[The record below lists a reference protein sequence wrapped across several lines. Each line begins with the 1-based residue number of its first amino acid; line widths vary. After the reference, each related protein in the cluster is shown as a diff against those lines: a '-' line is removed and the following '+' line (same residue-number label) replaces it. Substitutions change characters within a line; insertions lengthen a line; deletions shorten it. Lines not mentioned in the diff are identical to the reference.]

1 MSYCCCCVECVTE
14 SDSEELEEQDTS
26 TFWSPSKM
34 PTLDLHYSYSEVN
47 PVEQEEQEEE
57 GTQSRCVDSE
67 FDPDQEYIKNFD
79 QLGWHSTTLMPL
91 EISTGVIDDMVLSSE
106 QALSSTELTPREI
119 TQNLQRLNSAIRM
132 TNDTEKKAAY
142 IKRYELRKF
151 DHDEDNRD
159 DKEKAFFAIA
169 DARNPNFKPLDR
181 IHQYQMAIKFTNNV
195 AAKEELR
202 AEYRRY
208 CFTVKYS
215 GKK

>member
-1 MSYCCCCVECVTE
+1 MPYCCGECVTD
-14 SDSEELEEQDTS
+14 SDSEELAEQETS
-26 TFWSPSKM
+26 TFWSPAKM
-34 PTLDLHYSYSEVN
+34 PALELPYVYSHVN
-47 PVEQEEQEEE
+47 STTEGEKEEEE
-57 GTQSRCVDSE
+57 GTRSRCIDSE

-79 QLGWHSTTLMPL
+79 QLGWHATTLMPL
-91 EISTGVIDDMVLSSE
+91 EISTTVVDDMVLSSE
-106 QALSSTELTPREI
+106 QALSSMDLTPREI

-132 TNDTEKKAAY
+132 TSDTEKKAQY

-195 AAKEELR
+195 VAKEELR
-202 AEYRRY
+202 SEYRRY

-215 GKK
+215 SKK